1 MGKEKMDASKEIE
14 EIGKILNFVLEDPD
28 YNTLLT
34 EIVWSALNFA
44 IQVPNA
50 TVVEAMEF
58 GYGEWTK

>member
-1 MGKEKMDASKEIE
+1 MDASKEIE
-14 EIGKILNFVLEDPD
+14 EIGKILNLVLEDPD

>member
-14 EIGKILNFVLEDPD
+14 EIGKILNLVLEDPD

>member
-14 EIGKILNFVLEDPD
+14 EIGKILNLVLEDPN

-58 GYGEWTK
+58 GYGEWIK